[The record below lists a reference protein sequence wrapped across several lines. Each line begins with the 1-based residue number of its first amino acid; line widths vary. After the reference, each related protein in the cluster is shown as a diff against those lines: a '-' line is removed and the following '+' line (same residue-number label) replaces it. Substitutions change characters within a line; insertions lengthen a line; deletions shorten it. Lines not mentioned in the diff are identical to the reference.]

1 MNTPPGRELDKRRVA
16 QHFASAAPDY
26 EDHDALQREVATRL
40 VERLDYVNIDV
51 ERVLD
56 IGCGTGRLGRLIT
69 PRYRHSLIVESDLA
83 VPMLQH
89 ARSRAPRWFS
99 RHRHV
104 CADAER
110 LPFAPGRFDLVLSSL
125 ALQWCENLPEVF
137 AGTRRALRDGGLF
150 LFTTLGP
157 DTLREL
163 RAAFAASSATAHV
176 NRFIDM
182 HDIGDLLGHAGF
194 ADPVMETEYLTVEY
208 PDVLALMRDL
218 KGIGASNARN
228 DRARGLFGPRR
239 LRAVTAA
246 YEQHRRHG
254 QLPAT
259 YEVIYGHA
267 WAAAPRRTKSATEQY
282 FPLDRLRKRS

>member
-1 MNTPPGRELDKRRVA
+1 MNAPPGRELDKRRVA
-16 QHFASAAPDY
+16 QHFAAAAAGY
-26 EDHDALQREVATRL
+26 EDHDALQREVAARL
-40 VERLDYVNIDV
+40 VERLDYVNLDV
-51 ERVLD
+51 ARVLD
-56 IGCGTGRLGRLIT
+56 LGCGTGRLGRLLAR
-69 PRYRHSLIVESDLA
+69 RYRRALLVESDLA
-83 VPMLQH
+83 LPMLQS
-89 ARSRAPRWFS
+89 ARARAPRWFS

-110 LPFAPGRFDLVLSSL
+110 LPFAPDSFDLVLSSL

-137 AGTRRALRDGGLF
+137 AGTRRALREGGLF

-163 RAAFAASSATAHV
+163 RAAFAASSAGGHV
-176 NRFIDM
+176 NRFVDM

-208 PDVLALMRDL
+208 PDVLTLMRDL
-218 KGIGASNARN
+218 KGIGATNART
-228 DRARGLFGPRR
+228 DRGRGLFGRR
-239 LRAVTAA
+239 QFRALTEA
-246 YEQHRRHG
+246 YERHRCDG

-267 WAAAPRRTKSATEQY
+267 WAVRPRPTKVAGEQY